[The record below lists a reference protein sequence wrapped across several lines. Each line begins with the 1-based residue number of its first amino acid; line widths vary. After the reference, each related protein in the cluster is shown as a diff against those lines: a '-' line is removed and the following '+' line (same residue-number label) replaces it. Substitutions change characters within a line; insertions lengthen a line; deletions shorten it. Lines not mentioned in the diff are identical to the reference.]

1 MEKSVIEKS
10 MKPKQRSVQR
20 LCCSVQNYDWGKIGP
35 DSEVARLYASNSGS
49 EIDPE
54 KPYAEFWMGTHDSG
68 PSFLIQ
74 KDANGM
80 SMSLKEWISTNS
92 NELLG
97 HKVVQKWG
105 SDLPFLFKV
114 LSVRK
119 ALSIQAHPDKDLA
132 KLLHKFMPS
141 AYKDDNHKPEMALA
155 ITHFQALC
163 GFITLEELKAV
174 LDNVPE
180 IVQVVGSEV
189 ANQVFDTT
197 NEDGEDKV
205 KSVLRL
211 IFTQLMSATKEIV
224 TTATTK
230 LKNRLHMENQVRQLT
245 EKEQLVLELERQY
258 HDDIGVICAFFLNY
272 VKLSPGEALYLGANE
287 PHAYVF
293 GDCVECMATSDNV
306 VRAGLTPK
314 HRDVKT
320 LCSMLTYNQGCPE
333 ILKGVALNSYVT
345 RYLPPFD
352 EFEVDRCHLPQG
364 ESVEFPAVQGPS
376 IFVVNF
382 GEGIIYTSDFTGDI
396 NITQGEVLF
405 VPAGTEIGITSASEL
420 HIYRAGVNSKSFKLP

>member
-1 MEKSVIEKS
+1 MEKSS
-10 MKPKQRSVQR
+10 MKQRQQRSVQR
-20 LCCSVQNYDWGKIGP
+20 LRCSVQNYDWGKRGP
-35 DSEVARLYASNSGS
+35 DSEVARLYASNSDS

-54 KPYAEFWMGTHDSG
+54 KPYAEFWMGTHESG
-68 PSFLIQ
+68 PSFLIHQ
-74 KDANGM
+74 DLNGL
-80 SMSLKEWISTNS
+80 SSSLKHWVSTNP
-92 NELLG
+92 NQLLG

-132 KLLHKFMPS
+132 KVLHKFMPN

-155 ITHFQALC
+155 MTHFEALC
-163 GFITLEELKAV
+163 GFITLEELKGV

-197 NEDGEDKV
+197 HEDGGEKV

-211 IFTQLMSATKEIV
+211 IFTQLMSATKDLI

-230 LKNRLHMENQVRQLT
+230 LKNRLHLENRVRLLT
-245 EKEQLVLELERQY
+245 EKEQL
-258 HDDIGVICAFFLNY
+258 LN
-272 VKLSPGEALYLGANE
+272 PGEALYLGANE
-287 PHAYVF
+287 PHAYIF
-293 GDCVECMATSDNV
+293 GDCIECMATSDNV

-320 LCSMLTYNQGCPE
+320 LCSMLTYKQGVPE
-333 ILKGVALNSYVT
+333 ILQGVALNPYVT

-364 ESVEFPAVQGPS
+364 ESVEFPAVPGPS
-376 IFVVNF
+376 IFVVTF
-382 GEGIIYTSDFTGDI
+382 GEGIIYTSNFTGDI

-405 VPAGTEIGITSASEL
+405 VPADAEITITSASEL
-420 HIYRAGVNSKSFKLP
+420 HIYRAGVNSMFFQAS